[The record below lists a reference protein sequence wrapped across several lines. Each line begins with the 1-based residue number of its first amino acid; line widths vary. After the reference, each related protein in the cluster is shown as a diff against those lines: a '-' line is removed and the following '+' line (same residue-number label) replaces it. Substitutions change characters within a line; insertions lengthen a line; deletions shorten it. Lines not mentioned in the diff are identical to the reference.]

1 MNDCGFLFLIM
12 VEKANCLMIEDNK
25 VFDKD
30 NNEEKR

>member
-1 MNDCGFLFLIM
+1 MIVVFVLIM
-12 VEKANCLMIEDNK
+12 VEKANCFMIEDNK